1 MERVGVEEKRREER
15 EKKKE
20 EGKKKEKEMN
30 SKTAREKTSMCQLHQ
45 MGYLAIVSYKRFFFF
60 MHILYYYLEFEVRF
74 ISSLLLVW
82 VFIRRF
88 HTTAI
93 AAWCPSHIV

>member
-1 MERVGVEEKRREER
+1 
-15 EKKKE
+15 
-20 EGKKKEKEMN
+20 MN
-30 SKTAREKTSMCQLHQ
+30 SKTAREKTFMCQLHQ
-45 MGYLAIVSYKRFFFF
+45 MGYLAIVSYKRIFFF

>member
-1 MERVGVEEKRREER
+1 MERVGVEEKRRKRKKERRRKKKR
-15 EKKKE
+15 EKK
-20 EGKKKEKEMN
+20 MN
-30 SKTAREKTSMCQLHQ
+30 SKTAREKIFMCQLHQ

-60 MHILYYYLEFEVRF
+60 VHILYYYLEFEVRF